1 MTELSAS
8 KSVILVVDDS
18 RLMRVAA
25 RKILTTGFEIVEA
38 ADGEIA
44 WNTLQNDNRIVLVM
58 SDLSMPNLGGLE
70 LLEKIRTADEPRL
83 SELPVIIITGA
94 EDDDGSKKT
103 ALAAGAS
110 DFITKPF
117 DSVQLLAR
125 TQSQL
130 NQQRTREDLK
140 KTELAKQTL
149 EEHNRF
155 DSLTGL
161 SNAQAFSDRLG
172 EDVSYA
178 KRHRTELAL
187 IQIRIDKYKVLF
199 LRKGKQVAEEILN
212 KLAEQLSRSRRQE
225 DTVARLSLDT
235 FAILLPSANSIG
247 ARKIAETLKAGVE
260 QLTLT
265 TNDEQVKITVSIAVT
280 TPVIQQDTT
289 AAQLL
294 NDGYS
299 KLDRALE
306 AGGDRIEYQL
316 SARPAA
322 ENETD
327 VAKSNDTI
335 KVAVASPAAV
345 HQALVSLSAG
355 KPADADIN
363 DLARAVLPLLRSWNS
378 TRNGRHSGLINQLE
392 NALQVETIAATPPET
407 REVP

>member
-265 TNDEQVKITVSIAVT
+265 TNNEQVKITVSIAVT

>member
-8 KSVILVVDDS
+8 KLVILVVDDS

-130 NQQRTREDLK
+130 NQQRTRENLK

-149 EEHNRF
+149 EEYNRF

-161 SNAQAFSDRLG
+161 SNAQAFSERLG

-265 TNDEQVKITVSIAVT
+265 TNDEHVKITVSIAVT

>member
-316 SARPAA
+316 SAQPAA